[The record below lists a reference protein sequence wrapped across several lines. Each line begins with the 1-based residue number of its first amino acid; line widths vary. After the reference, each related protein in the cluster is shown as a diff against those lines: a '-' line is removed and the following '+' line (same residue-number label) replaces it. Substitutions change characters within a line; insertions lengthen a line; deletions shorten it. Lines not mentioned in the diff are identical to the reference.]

1 MYTFEVGEL
10 SPVDFK
16 QWDELVA
23 RSSQGTIFHSTGW
36 LEACARSLGKKIKIF
51 GCFQDGTLVGGCP
64 LFPDRKFGILPVA
77 TSTCDMTPY
86 GGFVLS
92 PPPGSG
98 VHKHESFST
107 QIIESL
113 IQEMKKEHYFSISIL
128 NSPQFLDVRPCTSN
142 GWESRVYYTYYI
154 SLEHDLESHADSLV
168 KKNIRKAEK
177 TRMIIEPFSDISR
190 YYDLLC
196 ETFVRKNLQPPSSKR
211 LFTELY
217 SYIKN
222 QNRGE
227 MVVAKTPEGEIACA
241 DIVIW
246 DNRQAYVWSA
256 ASDARFL
263 NSGSSSLLRFDDL
276 TRMQKKGVPKINM
289 MMGNAQELSQFT
301 SHFNPTL
308 VPYFQVQ
315 RRSFKNSLAFK
326 T

>member
-1 MYTFEVGEL
+1 MYTFDVGEL
-10 SPVDFK
+10 TIADFP

-23 RSSQGTIFHSTGW
+23 RSSQGTIFHKTGW

-51 GCFQDGTLVGGCP
+51 GCFQDGTLVGGCS

-77 TSTCDMTPY
+77 KATCSMTPY

-92 PPPGSG
+92 SPPGLS

-113 IQEMKKEHYFSISIL
+113 IREMKKEHYFSISIL
-128 NSPQFLDVRPCTSN
+128 NSPQFLDLRPFTSN

-154 SLEHDLESHADSLV
+154 NLENNLETHADSLV

-177 TRMIIEPFSDISR
+177 SRIIIEPFSDISR

-196 ETFVRKNLQPPSSKR
+196 GTFARKNLKPPSSKS
-211 LFTELY
+211 LITELY
-217 SYIKN
+217 SFIKN
-222 QNRGE
+222 QNCGE

-263 NSGSSSLLRFDDL
+263 NSGSPSLLRFDDL
-276 TRMQKKGVPKINM
+276 TRMQEKGIPMINM
-289 MMGNAQELSQFT
+289 MMGNAQELWQFT

-308 VPYFQVQ
+308 VPHYQIHSRIYHDV
-315 RRSFKNSLAFK
+315 RIFK